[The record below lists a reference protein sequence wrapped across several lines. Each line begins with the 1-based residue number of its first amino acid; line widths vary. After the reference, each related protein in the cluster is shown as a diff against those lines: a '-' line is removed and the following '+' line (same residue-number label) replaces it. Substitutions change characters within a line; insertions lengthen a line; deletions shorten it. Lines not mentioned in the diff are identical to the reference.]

1 MKNQKTLALLMAA
14 TVAVG
19 SGHCVA
25 EQIDTANLEKDTRF
39 TPVPERNDDGNYNIL
54 FVTTD
59 QEHYFAEYPDG
70 TEYQARKLLEE
81 LGTTFEKH
89 YTCSNMS
96 TSSRS
101 VMYTGTHITDTGM
114 LDNTDFPWQ
123 DQLPEDKVTLGDR
136 LREAGLYTAYKG
148 KWHMGNTSTLFAA
161 ESTLSDLEQHGFSD
175 WNQDKDYVGEALE
188 GYIIDPMIV
197 GDSVAWLRDT
207 GMTLNQ
213 NGQSFFLAVNLINPH
228 DIMNLVTDDDFAGG
242 AMAVT
247 EPPKDKVYEKSYNL
261 PLPST
266 WQQDIATDGTVYG
279 VNAYKN
285 TWFSNMGDIDDHHFV
300 KMQDYYFNCIQDSDN
315 NLMNLLIALDHM
327 HMLDNTIIVF
337 TSDHGEMHGAHGLK
351 GKGGFIYEE
360 NIHVPMIIYHPDYE
374 GGRRIDAVTS
384 HLDLVPTFIDMT
396 SISEDEKARLSEG
409 LNGHSMMALM
419 DGSAENIRDGA
430 LFCFE
435 MISMTMATSIDENGT
450 PSVSLDNRCFVR
462 AIVTEDYK
470 FARYFSPL
478 NFNTPETIEALFA
491 NNDVE
496 LYDLN
501 NDPEDMNNLAMDPE
515 KNADLIMEMNTKLNA
530 LIAAEIGVDDGSE
543 LAPTLN
549 GFGEKLKLFLQLKNG
564 Q

>member
-1 MKNQKTLALLMAA
+1 MNKEKALALVVAA
-14 TVAVG
+14 SIAVG
-19 SGHCVA
+19 SESCIA
-25 EQIDTANLEKDTRF
+25 EQFETDNQTKDGRF
-39 TPVPERNDDGNYNIL
+39 EVVPERNDDGNYNIL
-54 FVTTD
+54 FITTD

-101 VMYTGTHITDTGM
+101 VIYTGTHITDTGM

-123 DQLPEDKVTLGDR
+123 DQLDEEKATIGDR

-148 KWHMGNTSTLFAA
+148 KWHMGNTSTLTKA
-161 ESTLSDLEQHGFSD
+161 ETTLPDLEQHGFAD

-188 GYIIDPMIV
+188 GYIIDPVIV
-197 GDSVAWLRDT
+197 GNSVEWLRET
-207 GMTLNQ
+207 GMTLNR

-228 DIMNLVTDDDFAGG
+228 DIMNLVTDDDFSGG
-242 AMAVT
+242 AMEVA
-247 EPPKDKVYEKSYNL
+247 EPPKDKVYEKTYDLS
-261 PLPST
+261 LPST
-266 WQQDIATDGTVYG
+266 WQQDISTDGTVYG
-279 VNAYKN
+279 INAYKN
-285 TWFSNMGDIDDHHFV
+285 TWFGNMGGIDEHNFV

-315 NLMNLLIALDHM
+315 NLMNLLGALDNM

-384 HLDLVPTFIDMT
+384 HLDLATTLIDMT
-396 SISEDEKARLSEG
+396 SISDAEKARIADG
-409 LNGHSMMALM
+409 LNGHSMMDLM
-419 DGSAENIRDGA
+419 DGSAESIRDGA

-435 MISMTMATSIDENGT
+435 MLSMTMTTSVDESGK

-462 AIVTEDYK
+462 AIVTEEYK

-478 NFNTPETIEALFA
+478 NYNTPETIEDLFA

-496 LYDLN
+496 LYDLA
-501 NDPEDMNNLAMDPE
+501 NDPEDMNNLALDPE
-515 KNADLIMEMNTKLNA
+515 KNAELIMELNEQLNA

-543 LAPTLN
+543 LAPTLD
-549 GFGEKLKLFLQLKNG
+549 GFGDKVKLFLQLKNG